1 VEITEPTNPK
11 YIGILK
17 TKTSSSIWRDVKT
30 YNCHAFIVSEAA
42 GHGMQVFDLT
52 QLLNVTASMPVQFVE
67 TAHYNK
73 FGNSHNIAINEGTSF
88 AYAVG
93 TNTYSG
99 GLHIINIQNPSNPVS
114 AGGFASDG
122 YTHDCQ
128 CVVYTGPDTRYTNKE
143 ICFNYNE
150 DTLTIVDVSNK
161 NSIIQIGRIGYQSA
175 AYVHQGWLTDDG
187 RHVIVDDELDE
198 TGNIKTRSHVFNIE
212 SLTAPRYVGYHSGL
226 LPTRDHNLYVKGN
239 LVFEAK

>member
-1 VEITEPTNPK
+1 M
-11 YIGILK
+11 
-17 TKTSSSIWRDVKT
+17 
-30 YNCHAFIVSEAA
+30 SEAA

-52 QLLNVTASMPVQFVE
+52 QLLNVTAPVQFVE

-73 FGNSHNIAINEGTSF
+73 FGNSHNIAINEGTGF

-93 TNTYSG
+93 SNTYSG

-128 CVVYTGPDTRYTNKE
+128 CVVYSGPDTRYTNKE

-161 NSIIQIGRIGYQSA
+161 AGIIQIGRIGYQSA
-175 AYVHQGWLTDDG
+175 AFTHQGWLTDDG
-187 RHVIVDDELDE
+187 RHVIVDDERDE
-198 TGNIKTRSHVFNIE
+198 TGNVQTRSHVFNVE
-212 SLTAPRYVGYHSGL
+212 SLTASRYVGFHSG
-226 LPTRDHNLYVKGN
+226 TTMARDHNLYVKGN